1 MELPYKSTMG
11 ARIESVR
18 EELAILERHARVLL
32 EKAVTLQK
40 CERALQSAQ
49 EAFSKEL
56 EIYSEVEKTTIK
68 GLAGRTFNNDG
79 HSVLQVQEL
88 TATSAK
94 AASDFFNAKCEANQ
108 TMNYYTGVTL
118 VMILEQ
124 EIAHLETLKDLLKQ
138 HDDLLGSIATLQNK
152 IKNTSNPD
160 SLHDLR
166 ETMQEKDSALSMF
179 YSGFIY
185 FTLPLMAR
193 QRAVNMR
200 RLTGGY
206 VAAQTAQSYR
216 LYHACEDFFR
226 SMSMTSSRLIE
237 ETNVMLSKLQIR
249 PISTVPPFVR
259 EGSEGS
265 DDEHEED
272 LRFGGS
278 VSGGSGAVDII
289 PHMTI
294 RNIRSTGEADAS
306 IQHIDNLTGQQNHH
320 PVHYSVEM
328 NRLPRGGSLSDGSTG
343 LAGLYAR
350 ALLHDRGLSSVNL
363 RSGVASAGESNI
375 QATKTLD
382 RTEGRTNP
390 LAVRRGSAVLKQKSV
405 NNTTNFTTTTS
416 PSMVVGESSSQKS
429 QDGVEVEK
437 WDEKASTTTTGLRG
451 SVGRVGGGVGEY
463 VSLRAVDQQ
472 GGVSTPPAP
481 TTPPPPPPLP
491 PQEPPLQPATTI
503 TTTSP
508 AKPINPELLDSLL
521 DGKGRSGGLASKA
534 GVWEDI

>member
-1 MELPYKSTMG
+1 
-11 ARIESVR
+11 
-18 EELAILERHARVLL
+18 
-32 EKAVTLQK
+32 
-40 CERALQSAQ
+40 
-49 EAFSKEL
+49 
-56 EIYSEVEKTTIK
+56 
-68 GLAGRTFNNDG
+68 
-79 HSVLQVQEL
+79 
-88 TATSAK
+88 
-94 AASDFFNAKCEANQ
+94 
-108 TMNYYTGVTL
+108 
-118 VMILEQ
+118 MILEQ

-166 ETMQEKDSALSMF
+166 EIMQEKDSALSMF

-226 SMSMTSSRLIE
+226 SMSMTSTRLIE

-272 LRFGGS
+272 IVRGGGGS
-278 VSGGSGAVDII
+278 SGSGSSAVDII
-289 PHMTI
+289 PHMS
-294 RNIRSTGEADAS
+294 IRSIRSPGEADAT

-328 NRLPRGGSLSDGSTG
+328 NRLPRGGNLSDGSTG

-350 ALLHDRGLSSVNL
+350 ALLHDRGLSSVNH

-382 RTEGRTNP
+382 RSEGRTNP
-390 LAVRRGSAVLKQKSV
+390 LAVRRGSAVLKQKSAG
-405 NNTTNFTTTTS
+405 FTTTT
-416 PSMVVGESSSQKS
+416 PSMVAGESTSQKS
-429 QDGVEVEK
+429 QEGVEVEK
-437 WDEKASTTTTGLRG
+437 WDEKASTPTGIRG
-451 SVGRVGGGVGEY
+451 GSARLGNVGEY

-472 GGVSTPPAP
+472 GVSTPPAP
-481 TTPPPPPPLP
+481 ATPPPPPPP
-491 PQEPPLQPATTI
+491 VPQEPPHQPAATSA
-503 TTTSP
+503 TSP
-508 AKPINPELLDSLL
+508 AKPIAINPELLDSLL
-521 DGKGRSGGLASKA
+521 DGKGRGGGLASKA